1 MQKIKRKETFS
12 SVSWKKYVKRGEVDF
27 LVIKEDEFFHVFWG
41 KQVIEV
47 LTNNYEVENSK
58 ARGKNQMDDQKVIF
72 KVNGKTYGEIEMRN
86 DSDIHYRE
94 IKFWIDKKL
103 TFNLLKSNINKIK
116 KLNDRIILYGKAIN
130 KLSKIHN
137 RREK

>member
-1 MQKIKRKETFS
+1 MLNG
-12 SVSWKKYVKRGEVDF
+12 GEVDF